1 MSLIYKLPKVRGS
14 YREDAIL
21 AKTNWFGVGGPAEVL
36 FRPEDVNDL
45 SDFLKDKPEF
55 VPVTVIGVGSNL
67 LVRDGGI
74 DGVVVRLGRGFTDI
88 KVEDNKVIAGAGALS
103 FNVSTLAKSYG
114 LTGLEFLVGIP
125 GSIGGAIAMNAGA
138 YGSEVSTV
146 LIEAEVI
153 DEHGQIHIVKP
164 EDIGFIYRGNTMP
177 DGWIFTRGV
186 FRCESGD
193 PKAIEEKMNEIS
205 SKREATQPVKSRTSG
220 STFVNPI
227 GVKKAWQLIDESG
240 CRGLQIGDATVS
252 TKHCNFLINNGNA
265 TAADLE
271 LLGETVR
278 KKVMEHSGIMLEW
291 EVKRIGKGLDN

>member
-14 YREDAIL
+14 YREGAIL

-45 SDFLKDKPEF
+45 SVFLKDKPEF

-74 DGVVVRLGRGFTDI
+74 DGVVIRLGRGFTDI
-88 KVEDNKVIAGAGALS
+88 TVEGNKVIAGTGALS
-103 FNVSTLAKSYG
+103 FNVSMLAKSYG

-138 YGSEVSTV
+138 YGSEVSSV

-177 DGWIFTRGV
+177 DGWIFTKGT
-186 FRCESGD
+186 FRCEPGD
-193 PKAIEEKMNEIS
+193 PKIIEEKMNEIS
-205 SKREATQPVKSRTSG
+205 SKREATQPIKSRTSG

-227 GVKKAWQLIDESG
+227 GLKKAWQLIDESG
-240 CRGLQIGDATVS
+240 CRGLQIGDAVVS